1 MFSGFF
7 ICSIIGFI
15 SNMIYGA
22 ISNETLILVLNFLSN
37 FFICFGGIF
46 ILIVNLIILE
56 STIIFSI
63 KRQNRYIILYGIILL
78 TGMLIFYSL
87 GGVQISEVGTPIW
100 TPPFFGFV
108 ISVITGFAVIPII
121 ITSLKIYFRFETR
134 VLKKKWLYYLI
145 GEVGS
150 FSVAYLV
157 FINNLIYWIFYV
169 VKREIPTFNLFFSLY
184 SISVIIWAS
193 LMYYGIGFKLKT
205 KT

>member
-150 FSVAYLV
+150 FSIAYLV
-157 FINNLIYWIFYV
+157 FINNLINYYFYEV
-169 VKREIPTFNLFFSLY
+169 TGKIPTFNLFFSLY